1 MLPLRLP
8 DFSNVVPTGTAS
20 LKIPKYLLTL
30 QRIMLRLGGTTFT
43 KAMVSFVR
51 VKIGARIVWSVET
64 QGANAGGTHLD
75 RINQYKGLFA
85 AANFLSIDLSDR
97 DFASVVAREIGG
109 IDMSKLA
116 EDVFLEV
123 GIAGATAPAL
133 NAVGF
138 FTPPQGDS
146 EDPGQLVRKLL
157 GVPFSFAAGGKYQIP
172 FEPRGSLLQR
182 IFVQFNGTTGT
193 GTANGNITQV
203 EVKKNGLVVFDP
215 QDLENRLFQQE
226 YRKVPQAQQ
235 YAVDFVFDNNPA
247 GGLVTADARALE
259 FNLFLT
265 AGETGIAYFEVLDA
279 PNNL

>member
-8 DFSNVVPTGTAS
+8 DFSNVVATGTAS

-30 QRIMLRLGGTTFT
+30 QRLMLRLGGTTFL
-43 KAMVSFVR
+43 KSNISFIR
-51 VKIGARIVWSVET
+51 LKIGARIVWSVET
-64 QGANAGGTHLD
+64 QASTAGGTHLD

-85 AANFLSIDLSDR
+85 AANFLTIDLADR

-123 GIAGATAPAL
+123 GISGATAPTL
-133 NAVGF
+133 NAIGF

-146 EDPGQLVRKLL
+146 EDPAQLVRKLL
-157 GVPFSFAAGGKYQIP
+157 PVPFSFAAGGKYQIP
-172 FEPRGSLLQR
+172 FEPRGALLQR
-182 IFVQFNGTTGT
+182 IFIQFNGTTGT

-226 YRKVPQAQQ
+226 YRKVPQAQL

-259 FNLFLT
+259 FNLLCT
-265 AGETGIAYFEVLDA
+265 ALETGTAYFEVLDA